1 MRLIDADEIPYL
13 YPMDEEG
20 NEGDG
25 MTLQSTIDEVPTI
38 EAIPIPKGAT
48 NGDIIKAMFPNL
60 TFEKTRV
67 CVNDYVD
74 LMMECLEWDLYFATD
89 WWNSPYKAES
99 EIKE

>member
-38 EAIPIPKGAT
+38 EAIPIPKGVT
-48 NGDIIKAMFPNL
+48 NGEMLKAMFCDARIWQSDSYHMAVEFKDAL
-60 TFEKTRV
+60 CIKLFEIK
-67 CVNDYVD
+67 
-74 LMMECLEWDLYFATD
+74 
-89 WWNSPYKAES
+89 WWNAPYKENIN
-99 EIKE
+99 E